1 MAAFAGGQIVVVDWR
16 DALPK
21 EPNKLRP
28 AIVVEDE
35 SLFDPAYPNAIL
47 VPLSED
53 RQLAIPDLSV
63 AIDPTPENGCA
74 KRCYAL
80 SHCVAT
86 TSAGRIRPTT
96 SRITR
101 DQLLAIRRQIVLAI
115 GLELRTF

>member
-1 MAAFAGGQIVVVDWR
+1 LAGFSGGQIVVADWQ

-35 SLFDPAYPNAIL
+35 TLFDPSYPNVIL
-47 VPLSED
+47 VPLTED
-53 RQLAIPDLSV
+53 QHLAIPDLSV
-63 AIDPTPENGCA
+63 AIDPTPQNGCT

-86 TSAGRIRPTT
+86 TSAARVKPTA
-96 SRITR
+96 SRIAR
-101 DQLLAIRRQIVLAI
+101 QELMAIRRQIALAI
-115 GLELRTF
+115 GLA